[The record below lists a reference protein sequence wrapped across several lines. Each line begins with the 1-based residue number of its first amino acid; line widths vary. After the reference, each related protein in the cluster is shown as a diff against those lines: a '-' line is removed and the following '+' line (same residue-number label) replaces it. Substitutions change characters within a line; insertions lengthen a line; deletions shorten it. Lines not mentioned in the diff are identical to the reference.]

1 MFLNLRNILIIFCS
15 MICLNAF
22 SIKTDIK
29 DSISYVASTFMQ
41 YDVFISSYKVFDED
55 LEWVEK
61 NHHDWVINY
70 FEKIYIKYDCTLYS
84 KFALSI
90 SLYNIGKKQYLKELW
105 KKYRYLFFIDS
116 KRNEDENVKKIWDLI
131 DCSKI
136 KME

>member
-1 MFLNLRNILIIFCS
+1 
-15 MICLNAF
+15 MIDF
-22 SIKTDIK
+22 
-29 DSISYVASTFMQ
+29 
-41 YDVFISSYKVFDED
+41 
-55 LEWVEK
+55 
-61 NHHDWVINY
+61 